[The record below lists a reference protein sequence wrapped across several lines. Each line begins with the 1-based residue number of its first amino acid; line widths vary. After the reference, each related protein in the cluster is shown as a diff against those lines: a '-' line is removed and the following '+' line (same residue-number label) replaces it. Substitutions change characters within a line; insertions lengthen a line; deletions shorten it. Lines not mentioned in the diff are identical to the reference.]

1 MNFYACNFI
10 LWELSTPFLN
20 IHWFLDKL
28 GKTGSKIQLYN
39 GLALI
44 ATFFSCRLVYGTYQS
59 FLIFQDIWNCIG
71 RTPDPSLLVSSDT
84 KTTMM
89 GFVTDDTT
97 VPTWLAVAYLAS
109 NITLNSLNSYW
120 FFKMIQALHKRFQ
133 PPAEAAPLQE
143 EKPIGKTSALVPSL
157 VSNVKSRPGVTVNGE
172 PELDVV
178 I

>member
-28 GKTGSKIQLYN
+28 GKTGSTIQLYN

-44 ATFFSCRLVYGTYQS
+44 STFFSCRLVYGTYQS
-59 FLIFQDIWNCIG
+59 FLIFQDIWHTMG
-71 RTPDPSLLVSSDT
+71 RTPDLPLLVSPET
-84 KTTMM
+84 QPGMM
-89 GFVTDDTT
+89 SFVTENTT

-109 NITLNSLNSYW
+109 NLTLNSLNSYW
-120 FFKMIQALHKRFQ
+120 FFKMIQALYKRFQ
-133 PPAEAAPLQE
+133 PTIEAPLRE
-143 EKPIGKTSALVPSL
+143 EKPVGKTSALDPSPL
-157 VSNVKSRPGVTVNGE
+157 SNIKSRPGVAVNGE

>member
-28 GKTGSKIQLYN
+28 DMTGSSIQLYN

-44 ATFFSCRLVYGTYQS
+44 STFFSCRLVYGTYQS
-59 FLIFQDIWNCIG
+59 FLIFKDIWHAVGNS
-71 RTPDPSLLVSSDT
+71 PALPLLEEAQT
-84 KTTMM
+84 GTMR
-89 GFVTDDTT
+89 FVTENTT

-120 FFKMIQALHKRFQ
+120 FFKMIQALYKRFQ
-133 PPAEAAPLQE
+133 PPAGAPSPR
-143 EKPIGKTSALVPSL
+143 EKPSAKSSALEPPSSSKL
-157 VSNVKSRPGVTVNGE
+157 KSRVGEPVGGE

>member
-28 GKTGSKIQLYN
+28 DMTGSSIQLYN

-44 ATFFSCRLVYGTYQS
+44 STFFSCRLVYGTYQS
-59 FLIFQDIWNCIG
+59 FLIFKDIWHAVGNNPALPHLEETQTG
-71 RTPDPSLLVSSDT
+71 
-84 KTTMM
+84 TMR
-89 GFVTDDTT
+89 FVTENTT
-97 VPTWLAVAYLAS
+97 VPVWLAVAYLAS

-120 FFKMIQALHKRFQ
+120 FFKMIQALYKRFQ
-133 PPAEAAPLQE
+133 PPTEAPSLE
-143 EKPIGKTSALVPSL
+143 EKSAAKSSALEPSSSSKL
-157 VSNVKSRPGVTVNGE
+157 KSRVAGPVDGE